1 MLVSNCFNTITVV
14 RQSNTT
20 KDNVRVPSTDNPSL
34 PINIGGQ
41 PKIATSLSFKF
52 DQKCSGTMTINGSLS
67 GQSKTEDV
75 SISNNTI
82 TQSMTKFDQIDSID
96 FSVELTTL
104 RPHVTIKYIDMGG
117 SSVPIESDLIDDFP
131 INLTRDKSSLAID
144 NEGSVQYELMKGL
157 IPYTNLYTPQEFDL
171 ITIKE
176 TSEKFIVIGSPR
188 IDQVG
193 INQHYVCNL
202 KRFER

>member
-14 RQSNTT
+14 RQSTT
-20 KDNVRVPSTDNPSL
+20 TQDSTPIVSS
-34 PINIGGQ
+34 INISSQ
-41 PKIATSLSFKF
+41 PKIATALSFKF
-52 DQKCSGTMTINGSLS
+52 SAKCTGVITITGTVNGSS
-67 GQSKTEDV
+67 TTEEV
-75 SISNNTI
+75 SVNNNTI
-82 TQSMTKFDQIDSID
+82 AQSMKRFSNVSTVSFDSDLVDTGEEVS
-96 FSVELTTL
+96 
-104 RPHVTIKYIDMGG
+104 IKYIDMGG

-188 IDQVG
+188 IEQVG